1 MAKSFLQ
8 RITHQFEQ
16 GMSAMLD
23 RLDQLTDREQRL
35 VVTGLSRSGKS
46 TLFTALIAQL
56 QAQADNPHN
65 YRLPLLKS
73 IPPARLDRLQL
84 CTELPGL
91 APFPF
96 AQNMAAL
103 AEGRWPPPTQNL
115 SGFRLTIWIKQAN
128 TLKQKLI
135 GSKRLSLYFYDYPG
149 EWLMD
154 LTLLNQDYES
164 WSNRTG
170 ILLHNQPQAQF
181 SQAWLTKLATFDFN
195 QPPDNQRTQA
205 LTDAYTAYLL
215 AAKSAG
221 LSHLQP
227 GAMLLPPSANA
238 RKEWAFCPLPPAI
251 LSDASHPW
259 TCWMTA
265 RYQAFIEQWVR
276 PFRDDFFAQ
285 ADKQIILIDVL
296 ESLSGGRRYL
306 EEAKHTLSSLSGA
319 FVYGQKRWYQRFH
332 RHQPVSQVAFVATKL
347 DLIPLQEQTNLESL
361 LHSLTEGIV
370 HRLSEQ
376 AQVEWAHFM
385 IASLV
390 ATAIVEGDLVYQDLQ
405 GTNHRLIFE
414 PIPPTIQQLADN
426 EAYAPIQAAPP
437 RLPSTQHWR
446 SIYVDKLMETI
457 LWEALK

>member
-1 MAKSFLQ
+1 MAASFLQ

-16 GMSAMLD
+16 SMSAMLD
-23 RLDQLTDREQRL
+23 RLDRLTDREQRL

-56 QAQADNPHN
+56 QAQADNPPSR
-65 YRLPLLKS
+65 RLPLLKS
-73 IPPARLDRLQL
+73 IPPARLDRVQL

-96 AQNMAAL
+96 AHNMAAL
-103 AEGRWPPPTQNL
+103 AEGRWPASTQTL
-115 SGFRLTIWIKQAN
+115 SGFRLTLWIKQAN
-128 TLKQKLI
+128 ALKQKLI
-135 GSKRLSLYFYDYPG
+135 GSKRLSLFFYDYPG

-154 LTLLNQDYES
+154 LALLNQDYES

-181 SQAWLTKLATFDFN
+181 SQAWLSALTAFDFN
-195 QPPDNQRTQA
+195 QPANLDNARE
-205 LTDAYTAYLL
+205 LIDAYASYL
-215 AAKSAG
+215 AAAKAGG

-227 GAMLLPPSANA
+227 GAMLLPPTATANDD
-238 RKEWAFCPLPPAI
+238 WAFCPLPPAI

-259 TCWMTA
+259 TRWMNA
-265 RYQAFIEQWVR
+265 RYHVFIEQWVR
-276 PFRDDFFAQ
+276 PFRDGFFVQ

-296 ESLSGGRRYL
+296 ESLSGGRGYL

-332 RHQPVSQVAFVATKL
+332 RRQPISRVAFVATKL
-347 DLIPLQEQTNLESL
+347 DLIPLQEQANLESL
-361 LHSLTEGIV
+361 LHSLTQGIV

-390 ATAIVEGDLVYQDLQ
+390 ATAIVEGELVYQDPQ
-405 GTNHRLIFE
+405 GKNHRLLFE

-437 RLPSTQHWR
+437 RLPSAHHWR
-446 SIYVDKLMETI
+446 SIYLDKLMDTI